1 MFVSHFHLRRFGVY
15 DIPFFQIQYLL
26 VGFSFIFILLSPI
39 LVLIV
44 FLTIAKRQIS
54 MVSKILE
61 LAIVSILVTFV
72 LLYMILFFFYGDF
85 EWRWIFTKSGQIIAI
100 GNLYWLLY
108 VWLLYATGKSLIDD
122 LKKIKRGEIL
132 PTKELWVPAV
142 FLLTLFILYSTFYA
156 NIVHINIHSSLGGGK
171 PIPAEII
178 ISEQGK
184 ETVESLGLT
193 LDSTRNLREIAI
205 IHQTS
210 STLYIIPS
218 TEDSIKI
225 KSLAIS
231 SSLIQSIQY
240 LSDGNQR

>member
-1 MFVSHFHLRRFGVY
+1 M
-15 DIPFFQIQYLL
+15 
-26 VGFSFIFILLSPI
+26 GFSFIFILLSPI

-44 FLTIAKRQIS
+44 FLTIANRQIP

-61 LAIVSILVTFV
+61 LAIVSILATFV
-72 LLYMILFFFYGDF
+72 LLYMILFFFSGNF
-85 EWRWIFTKSGQIIAI
+85 EWKWIFTKTGMLMRI

-122 LKKIKRGEIL
+122 LLKIKRGEIL

-171 PIPAEII
+171 PIPAEIV

-184 ETVESLGLT
+184 DTVELLGLS
-193 LDSTRNLREIAI
+193 LDSNRNLREIAI

-218 TEDSIKI
+218 QEGLKKI
-225 KSLAIS
+225 KSIAIS
-231 SSLIQSIQY
+231 SSLIQGIRY
-240 LSDGNQR
+240 LTDGNQK